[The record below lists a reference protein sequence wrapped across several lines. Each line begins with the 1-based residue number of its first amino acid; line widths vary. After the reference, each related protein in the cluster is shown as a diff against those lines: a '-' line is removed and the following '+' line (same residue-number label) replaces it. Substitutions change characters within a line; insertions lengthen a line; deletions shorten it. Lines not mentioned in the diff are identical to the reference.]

1 MKPPHAASGI
11 CPICN
16 RPTDTQYRPFCSR
29 RCADVDLSR
38 WLRGG
43 ISIEWV
49 AARLLRRFADAQVAL
64 RRELAGGEAED
75 AVLDPAERERLRA
88 LGYLD

>member
-1 MKPPHAASGI
+1 MASMKPPHTTSGI

-38 WLRGG
+38 WLRGTYA
-43 ISIEWV
+43 IP
-49 AARLLRRFADAQVAL
+49 D
-64 RRELAGGEAED
+64 EAESEDGD
-75 AVLDPAERERLRA
+75 AAEPHGGDDKR
-88 LGYLD
+88 GDS